1 MESTL
6 TSVLVHHF
14 DLDAVLTT
22 TSPEPSLP
30 RVRNHDL
37 QLRSFP
43 TVVDHDEDIDD
54 DDDEEKYYYLCRCI
68 VCMEDIKNDEEG
80 KEGKL
85 MPCRHVYHANC
96 ISTWLS
102 LHDTCPLCRS
112 PISSSGA
119 GKTNSSS
126 NSLSRH

>member
-14 DLDAVLTT
+14 DLDVVLTT
-22 TSPEPSLP
+22 EHEPPP

-37 QLRSFP
+37 LLRSFP
-43 TVVDHDEDIDD
+43 TVDHHDEDDD
-54 DDDEEKYYYLCRCI
+54 HEEEDYYLWCM
-68 VCMEDIKNDEEG
+68 VCMEDIKKDEAG

-112 PISSSGA
+112 PIWPSEA
-119 GKTNSSS
+119 GRTNSSS
-126 NSLSRH
+126 NSFTHH